1 LLVLRTMSQES
12 STAKKWNVFLPKTDF
27 PMKGELPKKEPE
39 LIQFW
44 QDIKLREELNRR
56 QESATSFTL
65 PDGPPYANGSIHIG
79 HALNKVLKDIIVKYK
94 SLRGY
99 RVVFRPGWDCHGL
112 PIEQAVSKKLGEKA
126 RSATPAEIRAL
137 CRQEAQHWIGVQKEQ
152 FRRLGVLADWEQP
165 YYTMDP
171 AFEAE
176 EVREFARAFEKGV
189 IYQGVKPVYWNWS
202 LQTALAEAEVEYHN
216 IKSPSIYV
224 QFPLSAQAKEH
235 LSLSSDAQA
244 YAMIWT
250 TTPWTLPANV
260 AIAAHPELS
269 YGLYQSNSNNCY
281 YLLATDLAEVVA
293 ALREEKWDLVK
304 SLVGQDLEGLQAQHP
319 FIAREVP
326 IVLGQ
331 HVTKESG
338 TGLVHTA
345 PGHGP
350 DDFAV
355 GKKYGLP
362 VLSPVGPDGCFT
374 QEVPEW
380 AGLHIYKANP
390 LIVEK
395 LKTLGL
401 LYHVSEYEHSYPHCW
416 RTKIPLIFR
425 ATSQW
430 FLGLDLPGSEIRK
443 KSLEALSKIEFFP
456 EWGLARFQA
465 MIENRPDW
473 CLSRQRIW
481 GVPIPVYICKKTGAA
496 LAEPEIMY
504 KIADLIEKGGIEA
517 YYTTPP
523 EAVIGPRKFEGEFG
537 AQGFKHSEDILD
549 VWFDSGIVHAA
560 VQGHTPGMSR
570 VADIYLEG
578 SDQHRGWFN
587 TSMLTSMVTQ
597 GHPPFKALVTHGFIL
612 AARGEKMSKSKGQGA
627 DPMDF
632 SSQKGAD
639 ILRLWCAHEDYGKDI
654 LWGQDLIDRVSE
666 TYRKWRNSFRFLLGA
681 LADFQPDRDA
691 LAYEALTGYDQWA
704 LHRLARLHQDVT
716 KAYDEYAFYRV
727 YHLIN
732 QYVTT
737 DLSAGYVDVIKDR
750 LYTWRRSHPGRRSCQ
765 TVLYQILQ
773 HLVVYVS
780 PILSFLAEEVYQHIP
795 WHQQKSVFLESYPTF
810 PAEWLN
816 EPLAQEVESLLSI
829 KEKVQK
835 ALEEKR
841 QARVIGSSLEASV
854 SLTLPQKQYALV
866 SRWAEFKDLLIVSEL
881 KIREGEFN
889 IQVEPHAGKKCSRCW
904 KYYHE
909 LLPEGVCQEC
919 ALAEQEMVQS

>member
-1 LLVLRTMSQES
+1 MSQES
-12 STAKKWNVFLPKTDF
+12 SPAKKWNVFLPKTDF

-39 LIQFW
+39 LIEYWDNIQ
-44 QDIKLREELNRR
+44 LRNELNQR
-56 QESATSFTL
+56 QEGAIPFTL

-79 HALNKVLKDIIVKYK
+79 HALNKILKDIIVKYK
-94 SLRGY
+94 SFRGY

-112 PIEQAVSKKLGEKA
+112 PIEQAVSKKLGDKA
-126 RSATPAEIRAL
+126 RQTSPAEIRSL
-137 CRQEAQHWIGVQKEQ
+137 CRQEAQYWIEVQKEQ
-152 FRRLGVLADWEQP
+152 FRRLGVLADWNQP

-189 IYQGVKPVYWNWS
+189 IYQGVKPVYWNWA
-202 LQTALAEAEVEYHN
+202 LQTALAEAEVEYHS

-224 QFPLSAQAKEH
+224 LFSLTAEAKNQ
-235 LSLSSDAQA
+235 LGLAATDPVF
-244 YAMIWT
+244 AMIWT

-260 AIAAHPELS
+260 AIAAHPELN
-269 YGLYQSNSNNCY
+269 YGVYYAKANNCY
-281 YLLATDLAEVVA
+281 YVLATDLAETVA
-293 ALREEKWDLVK
+293 ALRGETWDFWRSVR
-304 SLVGQDLEGLQAQHP
+304 GQELEGLKTLHP
-319 FIAREVP
+319 FLDRTSP
-326 IVLGQ
+326 IILGQ

-350 DDFAV
+350 DDFTV

-374 QEVPEW
+374 EEVPEW
-380 AGLHIYKANP
+380 QNLQVFKANP

-395 LKTLGL
+395 LKTLDR

-416 RTKIPLIFR
+416 RTKVPLIFR

-430 FLGLDLPGSEIRK
+430 FLGLDLPNSEIRQH
-443 KSLEALSKIEFFP
+443 SLAALTKIEFFP
-456 EWGLARFQA
+456 KWGLARFQA

-481 GVPIPVYICKKTGAA
+481 GVPIPVYICKKTGRA
-496 LAEPEIMY
+496 LAEPAIMY

-517 YYTTPP
+517 YYSTLP
-523 EAVIGPRKFEGEFG
+523 EEVIGSRCFDGEFG
-537 AQGFKHSEDILD
+537 SRGFEHSKDILD

-560 VQGHTPGMSR
+560 VQGRTPGMKR

-597 GHPPFKALVTHGFIL
+597 GQPPFKALVTHGFIL

-627 DPMDF
+627 DPISF

-666 TYRKWRNSFRFLLGA
+666 TYRKWRNTFRFLLGA
-681 LADFQPDRDA
+681 LTDFNPEQD
-691 LAYEALTGYDQWA
+691 LLSYQELTRYDQWA
-704 LHRLARLHQDVT
+704 LHRLSDLHQKIT
-716 KAYDEYAFYRV
+716 EAYEEYAFYRV
-727 YHLIN
+727 YHLFN

-737 DLSAGYVDVIKDR
+737 DLSANYIDIIKDR
-750 LYTWRRSHPGRRSCQ
+750 LYTWRRKHPGRRSCQ
-765 TVLYQILQ
+765 TVLYYILQ
-773 HLVVYVS
+773 HLVIYVA

-795 WHQQKSVFLESYPTF
+795 WRKQKSVFLELYPQ
-810 PAEWLN
+810 PSADWSQES
-816 EPLAQEVESLLSI
+816 LAHEVEVLLGI
-829 KEKVQK
+829 REKVQK

-841 QARVIGSSLEASV
+841 QARLIGSSLEASV
-854 SLTLPQKQYALV
+854 ELTLPPKEYSLACGWPEL
-866 SRWAEFKDLLIVSEL
+866 KDLFIISEL
-881 KIREGEFN
+881 KLSEGELGLR
-889 IQVEPHAGKKCSRCW
+889 VSPHAGKKCSRCW

-909 LLPEGVCQEC
+909 LETEGICAEC
-919 ALAEQEMVQS
+919 RLAEQEWAQGSVSSL